1 MYEARM
7 VRQCWKSAAINLKV
21 SLVLTLYFAAVLQN
35 IKMLVS
41 SLITAHILI
50 ALRKEIQLAI
60 ISAIKEL

>member
-50 ALRKEIQLAI
+50 ALPKEIQLAI

>member
-50 ALRKEIQLAI
+50 ALPKEIQLAI
-60 ISAIKEL
+60 ISAMKEL

>member
-21 SLVLTLYFAAVLQN
+21 SLVLTLYFATVLQN

-50 ALRKEIQLAI
+50 ALPKEIQLAI

>member
-60 ISAIKEL
+60 ISAMKEL